1 MNRLSEMKSL
11 IDRLGFSEQGEL
23 NIHELVYYP
32 EIRDICATDQCRC
45 YGKSW
50 SCPPATGTLEEC
62 KQRIESYNTML
73 LFSLK
78 TELED
83 SFDYEGMM
91 AGAAAFKEMA
101 AALQAELQTLLPRY
115 LLMALAGCKK
125 CGTCTYPDAPCRHP
139 ESMFHSLEGYGF
151 DVHLLAEAAG
161 IKYNNGPNTVT
172 YFGAILFDN

>member
-1 MNRLSEMKSL
+1 MSHMSDIQSL
-11 IDRLGFSEQGEL
+11 IDRLGFSEKGEL
-23 NIHELVYYP
+23 NIAELVYYP

-50 SCPPATGTLEEC
+50 SCPPAVGTLEEC
-62 KQRIESYNTML
+62 RQRIESYDTMI

-91 AGAAAFKEMA
+91 EGAATFKELA
-101 AALQAELQTLLPRY
+101 AALQAELQTMLPRY

>member
-1 MNRLSEMKSL
+1 MSHMFDIQSL
-11 IDRLGFSEQGEL
+11 IDRLGFSEKGEL
-23 NIHELVYYP
+23 NIAELVYYP

-50 SCPPATGTLEEC
+50 SCPPAVGTLEEC
-62 KQRIESYNTML
+62 RQRIESYDTMI

-91 AGAAAFKEMA
+91 EGAAHFKELA
-101 AALQAELQTLLPRY
+101 AALQAELPTLLPRY

-151 DVHLLAEAAG
+151 DVHLLAGAAG